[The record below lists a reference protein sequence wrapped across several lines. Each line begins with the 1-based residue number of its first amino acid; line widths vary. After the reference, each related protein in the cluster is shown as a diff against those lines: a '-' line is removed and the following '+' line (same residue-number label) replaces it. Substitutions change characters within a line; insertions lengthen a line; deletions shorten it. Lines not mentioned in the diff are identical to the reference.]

1 MSLLTRSLAHGFFQ
15 HFARRLT
22 PPPRGLLKNDHEFLS
37 GLVSSTR
44 IDHDARG
51 LTARGALF
59 TTKRVSFFWAVVSQ
73 LSRELLE
80 GVRPYRLVVRR
91 DARPDWRAAE
101 CGKGHYTSPHTRS
114 ERA

>member
-1 MSLLTRSLAHGFFQ
+1 MSLLIRSWTMRSRRVARLSARIFPA
-15 HFARRLT
+15 FARRLT

-44 IDHDARG
+44 IDHNTHG

-80 GVRPYRLVVRR
+80 GVRPYRLVGGR
-91 DARPDWRAAE
+91 DARPDGR
-101 CGKGHYTSPHTRS
+101 R
-114 ERA
+114 

>member
-73 LSRELLE
+73 LSRGLLE
-80 GVRPYRLVVRR
+80 GVRPYRLVGGR
-91 DARPDWRAAE
+91 DARRTGGPLSGR
-101 CGKGHYTSPHTRS
+101 G
-114 ERA
+114 